1 MKNKKIKI
9 IFGIVLTFLF
19 LLIEYKYRVETTK
32 YELSENEK
40 YYLIRYDYSGKS
52 ENSDIKEEQT
62 FTSQHDGLNYVYI
75 NFYRKTKMY
84 YDLSQIISN
93 LSEVA
98 FTPNTIEYIHTKCNR
113 FRQIVQLVNQMEN
126 FAKDNN
132 LAEITKEIVE
142 QIV

>member
-9 IFGIVLTFLF
+9 IFGIVLIFLF

-62 FTSQHDGLNYVYI
+62 FTSQHDGLNYV
-75 NFYRKTKMY
+75 
-84 YDLSQIISN
+84 
-93 LSEVA
+93 
-98 FTPNTIEYIHTKCNR
+98 
-113 FRQIVQLVNQMEN
+113 
-126 FAKDNN
+126 
-132 LAEITKEIVE
+132 
-142 QIV
+142 